1 MPTRNSFYD
10 LPKELQQV
18 IYEFDPTY
26 RMVMKECFK
35 ELEQRKQMNNFLKDF
50 KEGMKYYI
58 KVTERVEQAYDDVEE
73 EFECMGRLKRKRIT
87 FFEFI
92 KKSQIYQSEGRKR
105 LTCIHP
111 FITVDLIV
119 DEQS

>member
-1 MPTRNSFYD
+1 MPTRNLFYD
-10 LPKELQQV
+10 LPEELQCM
-18 IYEFDPTY
+18 IYEYDFTY
-26 RMVMKECFK
+26 RDVMKECLK
-35 ELEQRKQMNNFLKDF
+35 ELTFNNRLKHL
-50 KEGMKYYI
+50 KKGMKYYNKFI
-58 KVTERVEQAYDDVEE
+58 ERVEQAYDDVEE